1 MPSGNRDQRVRMPR
15 VPEIA
20 SFVSA
25 VPWAAAGMSSRMVAI
40 PAAKPSSLL
49 RGLFGDYLAGT
60 KSHGQAFRSMH
71 AGMT

>member
-1 MPSGNRDQRVRMPR
+1 MQSGNRDQRVRMPR

-49 RGLFGDYLAGT
+49 GDLFGDNLREPSLTAKLSVQCT
-60 KSHGQAFRSMH
+60 QE
-71 AGMT
+71 